1 MKSIMASILE
11 AGFELKDKRNEA
23 ETEEDHRKLL
33 EQGETATPHPK
44 MLKTRYTESENGGI
58 FYANEKTASAST
70 VFYIHGGGYEHDFSP
85 FHWRFIEMMI
95 KRTDAMVIAPAYRLV
110 PFATWK
116 EAFHLILPLYKEY
129 AGSHPEKK
137 IILMGDSAGGGL
149 ALSLA
154 EQIKAEGIRM
164 PDELILLSPWVDATM
179 ENPDVVKY
187 AEEDPW
193 LSVPWLKVC
202 GKRWAGDSD
211 PHDYQ
216 VSPINGDMDD
226 IHNITVFSGTREV
239 FYPDLM
245 KFFHLIEKDDTNEL
259 IIGKEMMH
267 VYPLMP
273 IREAKSA
280 CDLIFKK
287 IVR

>member
-1 MKSIMASILE
+1 MKSIMAAILE
-11 AGFELKDKRNEA
+11 AGFELKDKRSKA
-23 ETEEDHRKLL
+23 ETEEDHKQLL
-33 EQGETATPHPK
+33 QQGETPTPHPK
-44 MLKTRYTESENGGI
+44 MLETRYTENADGGI
-58 FYANEKTASAST
+58 FYANEKTESGYI

-85 FHWRFIEMMI
+85 FHWRFIEMLI
-95 KRTDAMVIAPAYRLV
+95 KKTDAMVIAPAYRLV

-116 EAFHLILPLYKEY
+116 EAFNLILPVYKEY
-129 AGSHPEKK
+129 AESHSEKK

-154 EQIKAEGIRM
+154 EEIKAEGVRM

-179 ENPDVVKY
+179 ENPAVEKF

-211 PHDYQ
+211 PHDFQ
-216 VSPINGDMDD
+216 ASPINGNMEG

-245 KFFHLIEKDDTNEL
+245 KFFHLIENDATNEL
-259 IIGKEMMH
+259 IIGNGMMH

-273 IREAKSA
+273 IPEAKPA

-287 IVR
+287 IMR